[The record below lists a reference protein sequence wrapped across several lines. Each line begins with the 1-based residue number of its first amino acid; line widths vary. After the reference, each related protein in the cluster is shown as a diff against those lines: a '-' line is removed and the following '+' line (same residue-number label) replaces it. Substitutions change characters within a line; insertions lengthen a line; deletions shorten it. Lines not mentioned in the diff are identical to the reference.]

1 MPPIRE
7 WPVAIRPRERLV
19 RDGPTA
25 LSDAQLL
32 GLVIGSG
39 TARRSALALAEQLLH
54 SIGGTGSLA
63 RADQARLAD
72 AGLGAATA
80 ARVVAALELGRRALA
95 AARDGEILDSPAA
108 AARAL
113 APYLAH
119 RDREALVVAL
129 LTRKQQLIAVV
140 PVYEGNVAG
149 TSVRI
154 GELFTEALRRNAA
167 GIVLGHNHPS
177 GDPEPS
183 ADDLR
188 TTKDAVAAGRLLWV
202 SVVDHVVI
210 GAGRHVSLRERGAV

>member
-1 MPPIRE
+1 MPIRD
-7 WPVAIRPRERLV
+7 WPEAIRPRERLI
-19 RDGPTA
+19 RDGPIA

-32 GLVIGSG
+32 ALVIGSG
-39 TARRSALALAEQLLH
+39 TRQRSAVAVGVVLLH
-54 SIGGTGSLA
+54 SVGGLGELA
-63 RADQARLAD
+63 RADATRLAA

-80 ARVVAALELGRRALA
+80 ARIVAALELGRRALA
-95 AARDGEILDSPAA
+95 AERDGDVLDTPER

-113 APYLAH
+113 APHLAH

-129 LTRKQQLIAVV
+129 LTRKQQLIAVC
-140 PVYEGNVAG
+140 PIYEGNVAG

-167 GIVLGHNHPS
+167 GILLGHNHPS

-188 TTKDAVAAGRLLWV
+188 TTRDAAAAGRLLGV
-202 SVVDHVVI
+202 AVVDHVII
-210 GAGRHVSLRERGAV
+210 GAGRHVSLRGRGVVG

>member
-1 MPPIRE
+1 MPIRD
-7 WPVAIRPRERLV
+7 WPEAIRPRERLI
-19 RDGPTA
+19 RDGPPA

-32 GLVIGSG
+32 ALVIGSG
-39 TARRSALALAEQLLH
+39 TTRRSALALAEASLH
-54 SIGGTGSLA
+54 SSGGIGGLA
-63 RADQARLAD
+63 RADLSTL
-72 AGLGAATA
+72 GLGPATA

-95 AARDGEILDSPAA
+95 AEREGDVLDTPAA
-108 AARAL
+108 AARVL
-113 APYLAH
+113 APHLAH

-129 LTRKQQLIAVV
+129 LTRKQRLIAVCPIYAGHV
-140 PVYEGNVAG
+140 SG

-188 TTKDAVAAGRLLWV
+188 TTKDAVAAGRLLGV
-202 SVVDHVVI
+202 SVVDHLII
-210 GAGRHVSLRERGAV
+210 GAGRHVSLRERGAVT

>member
-1 MPPIRE
+1 MPIRD
-7 WPVAIRPRERLV
+7 WPEAIRPRERLI
-19 RDGPTA
+19 RDGPPA

-32 GLVIGSG
+32 AVVVGSG
-39 TARRSALALAEQLLH
+39 TARRSALALAEAVLH
-54 SIGGTGSLA
+54 ATGGAGGLA
-63 RADQARLAD
+63 RADLSAL
-72 AGLGAATA
+72 GLGPATA
-80 ARVVAALELGRRALA
+80 ARVIAALELARRALA
-95 AARDGEILDSPAA
+95 AEREGDVLDTPGA

-113 APYLAH
+113 APHLAH

-129 LTRKQQLIAVV
+129 LTRKQRLIAVCPIYAGHV
-140 PVYEGNVAG
+140 SG

-188 TTKDAVAAGRLLWV
+188 TTKDAVAAGRLLGV
-202 SVVDHVVI
+202 SVVDHLII
-210 GAGRHVSLRERGAV
+210 GAGRHVSLRERGAVT

>member
-1 MPPIRE
+1 MRE
-7 WPVAIRPRERLV
+7 WPEAIRPRERLV
-19 RDGPTA
+19 RDGPGA

-32 GLVIGSG
+32 GLIIGSG
-39 TARRSALALAEQLLH
+39 TARRSALALADLILH
-54 SIGGTGSLA
+54 SVGGAGGLA
-63 RADQARLAD
+63 RSDRARLAD
-72 AGLGAATA
+72 AGLGSATA
-80 ARVVAALELGRRALA
+80 VRVVAAIELGRRALA
-95 AARDGEILDSPAA
+95 AERDGEILDSPGA

-113 APYLAH
+113 APHLAH

-129 LTRKQQLIAVV
+129 LTRKQRLIAVA
-140 PVYEGNVAG
+140 PIYEGNVAG

-188 TTKDAVAAGRLLWV
+188 TTRDAVAAGRLLGV
-202 SVVDHVVI
+202 SVVDHVII
-210 GAGRHVSLRERGAV
+210 GAGRHVSLRERGAL